1 MVWVLWFV
9 LRGSV
14 IPCSCQLFH
23 SVILHNTNMEK
34 KPTQRLRLDELLPII
49 GEFGRFQITFDIAL
63 CILQAPGIMLIFLP
77 YFSQHNPPWKCVAN
91 SSTCLLNG
99 TFSLAS
105 KSYEARCQMSRSEWE
120 YTEAKEYSV
129 VTQVRVFKANFSDH
143 IPNFLRSDSNKMSQE
158 ISGNAKLLMQ
168 LYWVGYIRER
178 FHVTLNSREALCSV
192 VSIMLQAIYVCMYV
206 SNRLSSKPT
215 KRQEGWQKTG
225 KITFGIICEWIHP
238 NRMWF

>member
-1 MVWVLWFV
+1 MISRGFCQRVATILNPHGCYASRDLPRILVL
-9 LRGSV
+9 
-14 IPCSCQLFH
+14 LF
-23 SVILHNTNMEK
+23 LWK

-168 LYWVGYIRER
+168 LY
-178 FHVTLNSREALCSV
+178 
-192 VSIMLQAIYVCMYV
+192 
-206 SNRLSSKPT
+206 
-215 KRQEGWQKTG
+215 
-225 KITFGIICEWIHP
+225 
-238 NRMWF
+238 